1 MDTDIDIETDK
12 EIYVY
17 TSIRFSGCGV
27 ACVPSEAKAS
37 ECLFQSS
44 NIPEFQ
50 LVLASCSLST
60 IVLEPTPKPLN
71 PKPPKTVNPDTPSP
85 ATPNP
90 PLIKPRQSLL
100 LPGGSGTY
108 YLVDF

>member
-27 ACVPSEAKAS
+27 ACVTSEAKAS

-60 IVLEPTPKPLN
+60 IPQGSKGPNNQVLGFRI
-71 PKPPKTVNPDTPSP
+71 V
-85 ATPNP
+85 
-90 PLIKPRQSLL
+90 
-100 LPGGSGTY
+100 
-108 YLVDF
+108 VM

>member
-1 MDTDIDIETDK
+1 MDTDIDIETVK

-37 ECLFQSS
+37 ECLFQSP

-71 PKPPKTVNPDTPSP
+71 PKPLKTVNPTPQAPKPKPTVNKAP
-85 ATPNP
+85 AEPASTW
-90 PLIKPRQSLL
+90 R
-100 LPGGSGTY
+100 GTY
-108 YLVDF
+108 YLIDL